1 MFGLGMPEMIII
13 LVILCVFVLPTVF
26 YILTIKKTLSRC
38 APENR
43 TMEPG
48 QVWLLLIPLFNMFWH
63 FVIVL
68 NVAKS
73 LKKELEKR
81 GSKLNLMPSKNIG
94 LAMCILTPLSII
106 PDIGILFTL
115 AGLVCWII
123 YWTKIAGFSSQI
135 AA

>member
-1 MFGLGMPEMIII
+1 
-13 LVILCVFVLPTVF
+13 
-26 YILTIKKTLSRC
+26 
-38 APENR
+38 
-43 TMEPG
+43 MEPG